1 MKRKCHVIW
10 GGNMRYVFDQGRI
23 LDESMVS
30 ISVRNKGLNYGLGC
44 FEGIR
49 AFWNESQNQLFI
61 FRIYDHYKR
70 FHDSGNS
77 LHILI
82 PYSSLELIH
91 WTIQL
96 LRQNN
101 VREDVY
107 IRPICFKGAN
117 TLSPDLL
124 DPFNR
129 VSIYCTKIEYMPK
142 PALKVCVSSWNRS
155 GNNMIPPQAK
165 STGNYLNSGL
175 ATSEASLNGF
185 DEAIFLTDKGNVS
198 EGPGENIFMVKNN
211 KLITPPISDNILSGI
226 TRDTVMQIA
235 KNELHL
241 PVSEKSLARTELYSA
256 DEVFF
261 TGTAIGIKPII
272 NIDNRIIGKGSE
284 GEVTKNIR
292 FLYENIVRGNN
303 PHYLGYCTPVY

>member
-1 MKRKCHVIW
+1 MLLV
-10 GGNMRYVFDQGRI
+10 GEYMRYVFDQGEI
-23 LDESMVS
+23 LDESKVSVS
-30 ISVRNKGLNYGLGC
+30 IRNKGLNYGLGC

-70 FHDSGNS
+70 FQASGNS
-77 LHILI
+77 LHIHI
-82 PYSSLELIH
+82 PYTKIQLIH

-101 VREDVY
+101 IREDVY

-117 TLSPDLL
+117 TLRPDLI
-124 DPFNR
+124 DSFNR
-129 VSIYCTKIEYMPK
+129 VSIYCTELEYMPK
-142 PALKVCVSSWNRS
+142 PALKVGVSSWNRT

-185 DEAIFLTDKGNVS
+185 DEAIFLNDKGNVS
-198 EGPGENIFMVKNN
+198 EGPGENIFIVKNN
-211 KLITPPISDNILSGI
+211 KLITPPISDNILAGI

-235 KNELHL
+235 KNEIQL
-241 PVSEKSLARTELYSA
+241 PVLEQSLSRTELYSA

-272 NIDNRIIGKGSE
+272 NIDNRIIGKASE
-284 GEVTKNIR
+284 GIITKNIR

-303 PHYLGYCTPVY
+303 TNYLGYCSPVY